1 VDIRHATNPT
11 DFKHYTTERIR
22 DEYLIDSLFEP
33 GEIRMVY
40 SHYDRVVTGGA
51 VPINDGLP
59 LEDKK
64 TLKTNYFL
72 ERREIGIINI
82 GSKGKVLVDGEEY
95 KLNKR
100 DCLYIGL
107 GKEEIVLYSEDQSNP
122 ARFYFVST
130 LAHKEYPTKILPI
143 EEAEPNHLGSESE
156 SNKRIIYKYIHENG
170 IQSCQLMMGMTMFEP
185 NNIWNTMPAHLHDR
199 RMEVY
204 LYFDMDE
211 DARVFH
217 FMGEPQETR
226 HIVMKNEQAVLSP
239 PWSIH
244 SGAGTNSYTF
254 IWAMS
259 GENYTFTDMDSVK
272 MDDLR

>member
-1 VDIRHATNPT
+1 MDIRHATNPT

-22 DEYLIDSLFEP
+22 NEYLIDSLFEP
-33 GEIRMVY
+33 GEIHMVY

-51 VPINDGLP
+51 VPINDGLT
-59 LEDKK
+59 LEDKN

-82 GSKGKVLVDGEEY
+82 GSKGKVLVDGQEY

-100 DCLYIGL
+100 DCLYVGL
-107 GKEEIVLYSEDQSNP
+107 GKEEVVLYSEDQSNP

-259 GENYTFTDMDSVK
+259 GENYTFTDMDGVK

>member
-51 VPINDGLP
+51 VPINDGLT